1 MTTPEDPDAAR
12 RLRASALIRRGE
24 AAVQR
29 AWFGSLTRWL
39 DRVRPQ
45 VLADDQVQASNVGQ
59 NAAYWGELMREEVVP
74 EAASLYQRVRNR
86 ITGRA
91 DPVTD
96 ADAARYLN
104 EVGNRLVRLPDEVY
118 ALIVREIET
127 GIAQGQSIPDISAR
141 VQTVLTST
149 GSEYWPNRART
160 VARTETASAVNAG
173 AYAGAVRD
181 AEERG
186 DPAPFK
192 VWLCVAPDT
201 SVVAPSVKFAAR
213 RHYVGPLVRV
223 TTASGSAVSL
233 TPEHPV
239 LTGRG
244 WIAAKLV
251 DKSDHLFRVPGV
263 DASRTP
269 QVQDAPPGIGQVIDS
284 IMQTEPSEVR
294 SMPVGMDL
302 NGDSPHHD
310 VQVVAVHG
318 DLSSHVEP
326 LISKELGYLGLMCAD
341 DLALSL
347 CLGCGSCQQLVGPH
361 TTTPELGTGPLSLGL
376 LEGSTLSSSAQDP
389 GLALAT
395 DTYSCAFQDLGNSK
409 GGASNGTA
417 DDGGALTGLVEA
429 DDVVSVEIISFSGHV
444 YDLTTDGGWY
454 VANSLLLHNSTDDTR
469 TRPTHHEADGQR
481 TLLTEPFIVGGAR
494 LLYPGDPRGPAQEV
508 IQCRCSFL
516 PITLGETLDWT
527 SRQDP

>member
-1 MTTPEDPDAAR
+1 MTTPEDDDAAR

-45 VLADDQVQASNVGQ
+45 VLAGDQVQASNVGQ
-59 NAAYWGELMREEVVP
+59 NTAYWGELMRSEVVP

-181 AEERG
+181 AETRG

-192 VWLCVAPDT
+192 VWL
-201 SVVAPSVKFAAR
+201 
-213 RHYVGPLVRV
+213 
-223 TTASGSAVSL
+223 
-233 TPEHPV
+233 
-239 LTGRG
+239 
-244 WIAAKLV
+244 
-251 DKSDHLFRVPGV
+251 
-263 DASRTP
+263 
-269 QVQDAPPGIGQVIDS
+269 
-284 IMQTEPSEVR
+284 
-294 SMPVGMDL
+294 
-302 NGDSPHHD
+302 
-310 VQVVAVHG
+310 
-318 DLSSHVEP
+318 
-326 LISKELGYLGLMCAD
+326 
-341 DLALSL
+341 
-347 CLGCGSCQQLVGPH
+347 
-361 TTTPELGTGPLSLGL
+361 
-376 LEGSTLSSSAQDP
+376 
-389 GLALAT
+389 
-395 DTYSCAFQDLGNSK
+395 
-409 GGASNGTA
+409 
-417 DDGGALTGLVEA
+417 
-429 DDVVSVEIISFSGHV
+429 
-444 YDLTTDGGWY
+444 
-454 VANSLLLHNSTDDTR
+454 STDDQR
-469 TRPTHHEADGQR
+469 VRPTHHEADGQR
-481 TLLTEPFIVGGAR
+481 TLLTEPFRVGGAQ

-508 IQCRCSFL
+508 INCRCTFL
-516 PITLGETLDWT
+516 PITLGDVLDWT
-527 SRQDP
+527 DRQEP